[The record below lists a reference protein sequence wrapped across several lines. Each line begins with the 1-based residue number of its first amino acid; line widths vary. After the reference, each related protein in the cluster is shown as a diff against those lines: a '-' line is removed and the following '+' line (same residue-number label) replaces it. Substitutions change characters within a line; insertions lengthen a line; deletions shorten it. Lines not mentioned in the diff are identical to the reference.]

1 MRGVAVIAG
10 LTCREAA
17 RRRLL
22 AVAAAIGSAYLMLY
36 GFGLHKV
43 LESLPAA
50 ASRQL
55 LFRRQAVI
63 VLFAM
68 GMYVVNW
75 LLAVITILTSSD
87 TIAGEINSGVI
98 QAVVTKPIRRW
109 EVLFGKWLGFAV
121 MLTVYLAF
129 LAGGMLVEVRLIG
142 NHWPSHVP
150 EAIGLMW
157 LESMLLLAVTFRF
170 GASLSTLATG
180 VAVFGLHI
188 LAFLGGWVEEF
199 GWLAHSQTAMDLGV
213 MASVVMPSESLWRRA
228 AFELQG
234 PVIGGFGRGPFSIGS
249 VPSGWMVVYAGL
261 YLVTALALAIRAFSR
276 RDL

>member
-10 LTCREAA
+10 LTCREAV
-17 RRRLL
+17 RRRVL
-22 AVAAAIGSAYLMLY
+22 AVAGAIGAAYLILY

-50 ASRQL
+50 ATRQL

-75 LLAVITILTSSD
+75 LLAVITILTSAD
-87 TIAGEINSGVI
+87 TVAGEINSGVI

-109 EVLFGKWLGFAV
+109 EVLFGKWLGFAA

-142 NHWPSHVP
+142 GHTPAHVP

-157 LESMLLLAVTFRF
+157 LESMLLLAITFRF
-170 GASLSTLATG
+170 GTSLSTLATG

-213 MASVVMPSESLWRRA
+213 MASLVMPSESLWRRA
-228 AFELQG
+228 ASELQG
-234 PVIGGFGRGPFSIGS
+234 PVIGGFGRSPFSIGS
-249 VPSGWMVVYAGL
+249 VPSGWMVVYAAL
-261 YLVTALALAIRAFSR
+261 YLTAALGLAIHRFSK

>member
-1 MRGVAVIAG
+1 VSGVVVIAG
-10 LTCREAA
+10 LTCREAV
-17 RRRLL
+17 RRRVLAAAL
-22 AVAAAIGSAYLMLY
+22 AVGAAFLLLY

-43 LESLPAA
+43 LASLPAA
-50 ASRQL
+50 ATRQL

-75 LLAVITILTSSD
+75 LLAVITILTSAD
-87 TIAGEINSGVI
+87 TIAGEVNSGVI

-109 EVLFGKWLGFAV
+109 EVIFGKWLGFAA
-121 MLTVYLAF
+121 MLTAYLAF
-129 LAGGMLVEVRLIG
+129 LAGGMLAEVRLIG
-142 NHWPSHVP
+142 GHTPAHVP

-157 LESMLLLAVTFRF
+157 LESMLLLAVTFRA

-180 VAVFGLHI
+180 VTVFGLHI

-199 GWLAHSQTAMDLGV
+199 GWLAHSQTAMNLGV

-261 YLVTALALAIRAFSR
+261 YLAAALALAIRRFSG

>member
-1 MRGVAVIAG
+1 MSGVVVIAG
-10 LTCREAA
+10 LTCREAV
-17 RRRLL
+17 RRRVLAAAL
-22 AVAAAIGSAYLMLY
+22 AVGAAFLLLY

-43 LESLPAA
+43 LASLPAA
-50 ASRQL
+50 ATRQL

-75 LLAVITILTSSD
+75 LLAVITILTSAD
-87 TIAGEINSGVI
+87 TIAGEVNSGVI

-109 EVLFGKWLGFAV
+109 EVIFGKWLGFAA
-121 MLTVYLAF
+121 MLTAYLAF
-129 LAGGMLVEVRLIG
+129 LAGGMLAEVRLIG
-142 NHWPSHVP
+142 GHTPAHVP

-157 LESMLLLAVTFRF
+157 LESMLLLAVTFRA

-180 VAVFGLHI
+180 VTVFGLHI

-199 GWLAHSQTAMDLGV
+199 GWLAHSQTAMNLGV

-261 YLVTALALAIRAFSR
+261 YLAAALALAIRRFSG

>member
-1 MRGVAVIAG
+1 MAG
-10 LTCREAA
+10 LTCREAV
-17 RRRLL
+17 RRRV
-22 AVAAAIGSAYLMLY
+22 VAAAMAVGAAYLLLY

-75 LLAVITILTSSD
+75 LLAVITILTSAD

-109 EVLFGKWLGFAV
+109 DVILGKWLGFAA
-121 MLTVYLAF
+121 MLTAYLAF
-129 LAGGMLVEVRLIG
+129 LAGGMLAEVRLMG
-142 NHWPSHVP
+142 GHTPAHVP

-157 LESMLLLAVTFRF
+157 LESMLLLAVTFRA

-180 VAVFGLHI
+180 VTVFGLHI

-199 GWLAHSQTAMDLGV
+199 GWLAHSQTAMNLGV
-213 MASVVMPSESLWRRA
+213 LASVAMPSESLWRRA

-249 VPSGWMVVYAGL
+249 VPSGGMVVYAGL
-261 YLVTALALAIRAFSR
+261 YLAAALALAIRRFSR